1 MRHWKDFGISAG
13 LLVAATVISH
23 IFFFQ
28 NFESNIPM
36 IYVLATFL
44 ISRFTRGYRW
54 GILSSVISVLLINWR
69 FIYPYFRIN
78 FMIDGYPIMFISIL
92 VIAIIT
98 NMTTTSLNVQKEEAI
113 EREKKLEK
121 LNEYN
126 QQINELQIERE
137 KEAMRSNL
145 LRAISH
151 DLRTPLT
158 GMIGASATYLEAK
171 DYLDEE
177 AKDQLI
183 MGIQEDANWL
193 LNMVENLLSITRI
206 QNDNDG
212 ETAHVKKTPEPLEE
226 IVSSAVIRF
235 QKRYPEGKV
244 HVKIPSDFLLVPM
257 DPMLIEQVIM
267 NLLENAWIH
276 SGQKDRIDFYVRQ
289 EGMEVAFYVKDY
301 GDGIE
306 DEQMK
311 HLFDGCAGA
320 KDKETRKGMGIGL
333 TICKTIIQAHQGRI
347 SARNHEKGAE
357 FYFTLPLEKEN
368 GGSKD
373 DGI

>member
-1 MRHWKDFGISAG
+1 MEKPALDVWRFCMRRWKDFGISAG

-28 NFESNIPM
+28 DFESNIPM

-54 GILSSVISVLLINWR
+54 GILSSVVSVLLINWR
-69 FIYPYFRIN
+69 FTYPYFRIN

-183 MGIQEDANWL
+183 MGIQEDAHWL

-212 ETAHVKKTPEPLEE
+212 EAAHVKKTP
-226 IVSSAVIRF
+226 VSRHFQTCHRVI
-235 QKRYPEGKV
+235 
-244 HVKIPSDFLLVPM
+244 
-257 DPMLIEQVIM
+257 
-267 NLLENAWIH
+267 
-276 SGQKDRIDFYVRQ
+276 
-289 EGMEVAFYVKDY
+289 
-301 GDGIE
+301 
-306 DEQMK
+306 
-311 HLFDGCAGA
+311 
-320 KDKETRKGMGIGL
+320 
-333 TICKTIIQAHQGRI
+333 I
-347 SARNHEKGAE
+347 S
-357 FYFTLPLEKEN
+357 
-368 GGSKD
+368 
-373 DGI
+373 